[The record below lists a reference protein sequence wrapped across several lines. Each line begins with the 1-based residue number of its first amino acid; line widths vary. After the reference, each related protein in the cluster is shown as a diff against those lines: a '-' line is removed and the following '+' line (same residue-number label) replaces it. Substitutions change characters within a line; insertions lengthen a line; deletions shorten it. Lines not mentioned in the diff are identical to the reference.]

1 MGCRD
6 SVLQTRPCF
15 LLCELA
21 VGVVRDALVLAS
33 DFPLVGLLSVCLPAV
48 ARSAACYARREAV
61 SVSALTPNSFFSPA
75 AVLSDYESA
84 EDSEVRGV
92 SVLLFRGFCQAT
104 ASCVIIAQNPVC
116 VLHCLPLTLL
126 AVIAFVS
133 CASHQPCRDSE

>member
-6 SVLQTRPCF
+6 SIPQTRPCF

-21 VGVVRDALVLAS
+21 MVLAVIRVVIRDTLVLAS
-33 DFPLVGLLSVCLPAV
+33 DVPLLGLLSVCLPTL

-61 SVSALTPNSFFSPA
+61 SVSALTPNSFLSPA

-92 SVLLFRGFCQAT
+92 SVLVIRGFC
-104 ASCVIIAQNPVC
+104 
-116 VLHCLPLTLL
+116 
-126 AVIAFVS
+126 
-133 CASHQPCRDSE
+133 